1 MVALSQPTLQ
11 SFPGPSTCKPWLPGR
26 CCKVTKLG
34 SFVQTLFLSEVF
46 CSGVW
51 AEICWYLQHK
61 RCCVFLLLA
70 GPKVSIF
77 LAIADILICFAMR
90 SPSVIQKSLPSLQ
103 VKNRILSCGR
113 TVLSSILLLS
123 SQRKIVGDISE
134 SRLGTVLLDSFRI
147 IKVGKDLLR
156 SSSPISERD
165 SC

>member
-1 MVALSQPTLQ
+1 M
-11 SFPGPSTCKPWLPGR
+11 
-26 CCKVTKLG
+26 
-34 SFVQTLFLSEVF
+34 
-46 CSGVW
+46 
-51 AEICWYLQHK
+51 
-61 RCCVFLLLA
+61 FLLLA

-156 SSSPISERD
+156 SFSPISERD